1 MLLDDLSKSKSIL
14 QNFHITPAREPV
26 YDERYLWW
34 TRSRLYCEY
43 LIRTNFTDFPLILI
57 PFPRDFVCRRYRQVK
72 LAAVI
77 WWIYCRTMLDV
88 WIWVSYSRITFGFYR
103 FRYASSYRMHKQI
116 VEFHATTIFSFF
128 VSYNFQ
134 SILICYLIWQRIGW
148 AAIVGVVGLLL
159 KTVPVQTRLSHI
171 SSMLRMRVAVRT
183 DDRVGIMNEII
194 QGIQV
199 IKMYAWERPF
209 QNVVAEARRLE
220 VQQIRYAS
228 YIRGI
233 NVSTMVF
240 IERSTLF
247 ITISACIMMGY
258 SITADIVYSMAQY
271 FNVLQLNAA
280 IFYPMALS
288 LGAEALVS
296 IRRVEE
302 FLLKGEKSEAEFC
315 IERRGS
321 GVLMDKKRMYTDQ
334 LQFNH
339 HLHLSLVHRKCC
351 WNSERECIVGWR
363 DEHTENI
370 AKYRAECETR
380 ATLCNHRWVEF
391 DTHATIAIHF
401 DWRIFFSIFHN

>member
-1 MLLDDLSKSKSIL
+1 
-14 QNFHITPAREPV
+14 
-26 YDERYLWW
+26 
-34 TRSRLYCEY
+34 
-43 LIRTNFTDFPLILI
+43 
-57 PFPRDFVCRRYRQVK
+57 
-72 LAAVI
+72 
-77 WWIYCRTMLDV
+77 
-88 WIWVSYSRITFGFYR
+88 
-103 FRYASSYRMHKQI
+103 
-116 VEFHATTIFSFF
+116 
-128 VSYNFQ
+128 
-134 SILICYLIWQRIGW
+134 
-148 AAIVGVVGLLL
+148 
-159 KTVPVQTRLSHI
+159 
-171 SSMLRMRVAVRT
+171 MLRMRVAVRT

-199 IKMYAWERPF
+199 IKMYAWEIPF

-302 FLLKGEKSEAEFC
+302 FLLKGEKSEAEFG

-321 GVLMDKKRMYTDQ
+321 GVLMDKKRMYTDE
-334 LQFNH
+334 L
-339 HLHLSLVHRKCC
+339 
-351 WNSERECIVGWR
+351 
-363 DEHTENI
+363 
-370 AKYRAECETR
+370 
-380 ATLCNHRWVEF
+380 
-391 DTHATIAIHF
+391 
-401 DWRIFFSIFHN
+401 